1 MQYVSEPLLSVAEN
15 LLEVD
20 VVGDRKYA
28 GWSPGS
34 VSLTGFARDATFWK
48 RAPELEKRA
57 KPPSWQRVTSK
68 QLHSDFIDKRWKKLV
83 EEGLGDDFTGRVGYE
98 QVRELIGPSEYVL
111 KNIHFQ
117 RVVKRP
123 HANDTPG
130 THGWIQRRV
139 SSCDIRSPTYL
150 GP

>member
-1 MQYVSEPLLSVAEN
+1 M
-15 LLEVD
+15 D

-34 VSLTGFARDATFWK
+34 VSLIGFARDATFWK
-48 RAPELEKRA
+48 RTPELEKRA

-111 KNIHFQ
+111 KNIHF
-117 RVVKRP
+117 
-123 HANDTPG
+123 
-130 THGWIQRRV
+130 
-139 SSCDIRSPTYL
+139 
-150 GP
+150 